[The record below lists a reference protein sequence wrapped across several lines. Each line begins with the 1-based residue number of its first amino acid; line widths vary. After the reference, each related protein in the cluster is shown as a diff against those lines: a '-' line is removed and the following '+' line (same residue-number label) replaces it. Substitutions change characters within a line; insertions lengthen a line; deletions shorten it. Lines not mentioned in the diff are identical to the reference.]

1 MNVKS
6 SPIEYML
13 VDTAI
18 GPIGIAWNAVGLVRV
33 QLPERDAEKTEKAL
47 TARLGHVIRHD
58 EATSPLPPMIAS
70 LVGLLRRYAE
80 GEAVDF
86 SAVPVDFDGVDPFR
100 KAIYRTARKLGFGET
115 TTYGALAAE
124 AGFPNAARDTGTA
137 LGRNP
142 VPIVVPCHRILAAGG
157 KLGGFSAPGGTTTKQ
172 KLLMMENARTDPP
185 DSPQGSFAF

>member
-1 MNVKS
+1 MNGNF

-18 GPIGIAWNAVGLVRV
+18 GPIGIAWNAAGLVRV
-33 QLPERDAEKTEKAL
+33 QLPERDTERTEKAL
-47 TARLGHVIRHD
+47 TARLGNAVRH
-58 EATSPLPPMIAS
+58 EGGGELPSAIGD
-70 LVGLLRRYAE
+70 LVDLLRRYAQ
-80 GEAVDF
+80 GEAIDF
-86 SAVPVDFDGVDPFR
+86 SEVPVDFDGIDPFR
-100 KAIYRTARKLGFGET
+100 KAIYRAARKLGFGET
-115 TTYGALAAE
+115 TTYGALAAD

-185 DSPQGSFAF
+185 DSQQGSFAF

>member
-1 MNVKS
+1 MNGNF

-18 GPIGIAWNAVGLVRV
+18 GPIGIAWNAAGLVRV
-33 QLPERDAEKTEKAL
+33 QLPERDTERTEKAL
-47 TARLGHVIRHD
+47 TARLGNAVRH
-58 EATSPLPPMIAS
+58 EGGGELPSAIGD
-70 LVGLLRRYAE
+70 LVDLLRRYAQ
-80 GEAVDF
+80 GEAIDF
-86 SAVPVDFDGVDPFR
+86 SAVPVDFDGIDPFR
-100 KAIYRTARKLGFGET
+100 KAIYRAARKLGFGET
-115 TTYGALAAE
+115 TTYGALAAD

-185 DSPQGSFAF
+185 DSQQGSFAF